1 MCEPQAGDI
10 AAEKYIAAVSSKH
23 REEEQHIW
31 ETGGMLSK
39 ITLFI
44 YTERNNS
51 LKGGVTDGL
60 LCGCIVQSLCIE
72 GYCDSEAERKAPGTL
87 N

>member
-1 MCEPQAGDI
+1 
-10 AAEKYIAAVSSKH
+10 
-23 REEEQHIW
+23 
-31 ETGGMLSK
+31 MLSK

-51 LKGGVTDGL
+51 PKGGVTDGL